1 MRPSSWFRSSIAWTA
16 CLAATACGEAFGC
29 YNSVGRAEYK
39 GVTLAAGHRIGGVT
53 LRGSLDVQN
62 PRDLATGKQLQRR
75 AKRHATFGADT
86 VVAGWTLGAEV
97 QASGRRFENAAN
109 TQVLGGYTLVNL
121 HASTRIARDFTLLA
135 RVDNLGDKDY
145 QVARTYVPPGRTL
158 YVGLKWAPQ
167 P

>member
-1 MRPSSWFRSSIAWTA
+1 M
-16 CLAATACGEAFGC
+16 
-29 YNSVGRAEYK
+29 
-39 GVTLAAGHRIGGVT
+39 
-53 LRGSLDVQN
+53 QN
-62 PRDLATGKQLQRR
+62 PKNLDNGKLLARR

-121 HASTRIARDFTLLA
+121 YASTRIARDFTLLA

-145 QVARTYVPPGRTL
+145 QVARNYNTPGRTFYL
-158 YVGLKWAPQ
+158 GLRWTPAK
-167 P
+167 